1 MIMHNPPHPGEFI
14 NDVFLEPNGISGRA
28 LAETVNGG
36 AQGEFPP
43 IIGGFSRRPR
53 EAGQPIIGAGAPVGC
68 DSVAYR
74 RVPDTLEPIVM
85 SDSLDHLEALRLAT
99 RRAVLEGPGRL
110 AVSLRQAAARGEA
123 PADLAPLLA
132 KIRQKAYTI
141 TDADV
146 AALMAADGPGYD
158 QDQVFEFVV
167 AATLGAAESRYIA
180 AMAAV
185 EAA

>member
-14 NDVFLEPNGISGRA
+14 NDVFLEPNGMSGRE

-36 AQGEFPP
+36 AQGESPP
-43 IIGGFSRRPR
+43 IVAGFSRRPR
-53 EAGQPIIGAGAPVGC
+53 GAGRPIIGSGAPAWC
-68 DSVAYR
+68 DSAACR
-74 RVPDTLEPIVM
+74 RMPDTLEPLVM
-85 SDSLDHLEALRLAT
+85 SDTLDHLETLRLAT

-110 AVSLRQAAARGEA
+110 AASLRQAAARGEA

-167 AATLGAAESRYIA
+167 AATLGAAESRYVA